1 MQSKITKNI
10 QYYKFCLYGFLKNLR
25 FFEPF
30 LLLFFLDKGIN
41 YFEIGLLYAAREVG
55 RNIFEIPA
63 GVIADILGRKRTM
76 AFSFIA
82 YIGSFLLFSF
92 FLSFGWMMLAM
103 IVFSLGDAFRTGT
116 HKAMIF
122 SYLKKNNQSNLKIH
136 YYGHTR
142 SWSQLGSAI
151 STLIAA
157 TLVFFTGGYRYIFL
171 FSVLP
176 YVLDLLNVLSYP
188 AYLDGTNRKNIS
200 LKDIQKGFRM
210 VFKDFMVGLKRKEIR
225 KLLMNTSIHSGTYRV
240 AKDYLQPI
248 LAAMAVSIPLFTNYA
263 KEQKSAILV
272 GFIYFF
278 IYIATSSVSKRSGIF
293 GEKFSTKNTA
303 LNYTMIFS
311 SVLLL
316 MSGLCYY
323 LEYEILAVLLFISI
337 FLIENLRN
345 PIGVSAI
352 SEAYNEKI
360 MATALSSNSQL
371 KSIFGAIAAIVLGSI
386 AAYTGIGMAIALVSL
401 ILLLSTPLVWLNQK
415 QKEIQ

>member
-41 YFEIGLLYAAREVG
+41 YFEIGFLYAAREVG

-82 YIGSFLLFSF
+82 YIASFLLFSF
-92 FLSFGWMMLAM
+92 FLSFGWMMVAM

-122 SYLKKNNQSNLKIH
+122 SYLKKNMQSNIKVH

-142 SWSQLGSAI
+142 SWSQMGSAI

-157 TLVFFTGGYRYIFL
+157 ALVFSTGDYRYIFL

-176 YVLDLLNVLSYP
+176 YVLDLLNILSYP
-188 AYLDGTNRKNIS
+188 AYLDGTSKENIS
-200 LKDIQKGFRM
+200 LKDIHKEFRL
-210 VFKDFMVGLKRKEIR
+210 VFKDFMIGLRRKELR

-248 LAAMAVSIPLFTNYA
+248 LAAMALSIPLFTNYA

-272 GFIYFF
+272 GIIYFF
-278 IYIATSSVSKRSGIF
+278 IYVATSFVSKRSGIF
-293 GEKFSTKNTA
+293 GEKFSAKNAA
-303 LNYTMIFS
+303 LNYTMILS
-311 SVLLL
+311 SMLLL

-323 LEYEILAVLLFISI
+323 LEYEIPAVLLFISI

-371 KSIFGAIAAIVLGSI
+371 KSIFGAIAAIILGSI
-386 AAYTGIGMAIALVSL
+386 AEYTGIGMAIALVSL
-401 ILLLSTPLVWLNQK
+401 ILLLSTPLVWLG
-415 QKEIQ
+415 QKEKENQ